1 MPSKDTAPEVVRRYA
16 ATLLDAAD
24 ETGAADAVAADLEG
38 LQSTLSGSQDLCQFL
53 GNRLIDGSAAAKAL
67 VSLFDGKVNG
77 LTLNFLQMVAQRRR
91 ADLLEAIVAT
101 ALRLLAERAGVATAE
116 VRCATELTGEQI
128 ERLQQRLSAHTGS
141 RVQVE
146 IEVDPGLRGGI
157 IARIGDTVFDGSVET
172 QLTRLHR
179 RLIGAPSAS

>member
-1 MPSKDTAPEVVRRYA
+1 MSSTDTAPEVVRRYA
-16 ATLLDAAD
+16 ATLLDAAA
-24 ETGAADAVAADLEG
+24 ESGVADAVAGDLEG
-38 LQSTLSGSQDLCQFL
+38 LQATLSGSPDLREFL
-53 GNRLIDGSAAAKAL
+53 DNRLVDGDTASKAL

-91 ADLLEAIVAT
+91 ANLLEMIVDT

-116 VRCATELTGEQI
+116 VRCATELTGEQV
-128 ERLQQRLSAHTGS
+128 ERLQQRLSAHTGT

-179 RLIGAPSAS
+179 RLIGTPSAS